1 MSVRL
6 RRLSVG
12 REQLERCALVET
24 ALCLRVHAALR
35 AERPPHGGHPR
46 HLREVMKRRMD
57 HLQRRPKQV
66 PLHTAGRG
74 LGAARRQRP
83 SPATHHRFPEQ
94 ARGRLHPRGRS
105 VRHGE
110 DGSVTEEAGSCSG
123 AQMQMFPTNTRSRV
137 QITSPPE
144 SPCPAAADSPQRSS
158 HAISRSPSLPQFP
171 PTFPCTVSVARTCR
185 CLLPSPSPHV

>member
-1 MSVRL
+1 M
-6 RRLSVG
+6 
-12 REQLERCALVET
+12 ERCALVET
-24 ALCLRVHAALR
+24 ALRLRVHAALR
-35 AERPPHGGHPR
+35 TERSPHGGHPR
-46 HLREVMKRRMD
+46 HLREVMKMGMD
-57 HLQRRPKQV
+57 QQQRRPEQV
-66 PLHTAGRG
+66 SLHTAGRG

-105 VRHGE
+105 LRDRE
-110 DGSVTEEAGSCSG
+110 DGSVAEEAGSRPG

-137 QITSPPE
+137 QITSHPE

-171 PTFPCTVSVARTCR
+171 PTFPCTVAVARTCP
-185 CLLPSPSPHV
+185 CLSPSPSLRV